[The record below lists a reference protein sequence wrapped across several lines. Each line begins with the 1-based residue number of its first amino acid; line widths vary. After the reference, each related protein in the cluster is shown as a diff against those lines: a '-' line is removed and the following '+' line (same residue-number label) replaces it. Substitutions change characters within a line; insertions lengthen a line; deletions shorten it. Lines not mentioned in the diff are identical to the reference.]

1 MFRVILGLLI
11 FTKSWIQVSV
21 DVSTLLDTAADC
33 LRFVTEFFDIISKS
47 GPHIYHSA
55 LQLTPQSSIVWKLY
69 SQQIHSP
76 VLKVVAGV
84 PASWDS
90 CTASAGAPA
99 GVEHATWSP
108 CGLFVAVVFEGTVQ
122 IQDSNTLERV
132 SVLKPP
138 AYPIHPFPK
147 FLAFSP
153 SGCLLACSYSQ

>member
-33 LRFVTEFFDIISKS
+33 LRFITEFFEIISKS

-76 VLKVVAGV
+76 LLKVIAGV

-90 CTASAGAPA
+90 CTASAGAR
-99 GVEHATWSP
+99 VRVSHAVWSS
-108 CGLFVAVVFEGTVQ
+108 CGLFVAATFEGTVQ
-122 IQDSNTLERV
+122 IRDSTTLERV

-138 AYPIHPFPK
+138 THPVPLSPK
-147 FLAFSP
+147 FLTFSP
-153 SGCLLACSYSQ
+153 SGNLLACSYSQ

>member
-1 MFRVILGLLI
+1 M
-11 FTKSWIQVSV
+11 
-21 DVSTLLDTAADC
+21 
-33 LRFVTEFFDIISKS
+33 TEFFDIISKS

-108 CGLFVAVVFEGTVQ
+108 CGLFVAVVFEGTVSSFLVVC
-122 IQDSNTLERV
+122 D
-132 SVLKPP
+132 
-138 AYPIHPFPK
+138 YHYDDPFI
-147 FLAFSP
+147 FY
-153 SGCLLACSYSQ
+153 YS